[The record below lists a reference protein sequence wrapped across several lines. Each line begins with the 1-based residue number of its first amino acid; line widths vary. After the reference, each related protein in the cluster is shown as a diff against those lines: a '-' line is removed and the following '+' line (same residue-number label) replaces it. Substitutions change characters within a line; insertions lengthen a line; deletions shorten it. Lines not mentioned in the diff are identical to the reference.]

1 MSVMRALATWQC
13 PYPLELVMSD
23 QDNLTWYKDA
33 VFYELYVRA
42 FKDANGDGHGDLQ
55 GLLSKLDYLQE
66 LGVDCVW
73 LLPICPSPLV
83 DDGYDVSD
91 YRNIHP
97 DYGTL
102 DDFKALVAGIHAR
115 GMRVIID
122 VVVNHTSDQHPWFLQ
137 ARSSKDSPYR
147 DWYVW
152 SDTPD
157 KYKEARIIFKDTETS
172 NWTYDPL
179 TGQYYWHRFY
189 SQQPDLNYDNPAVQQ
204 EMLDILDFWL
214 ELGVDGFRVDA
225 VPYLFEREG
234 TNCENLPETH
244 QYVKRMRAH
253 LDAQWPGRILLAEAN
268 QWPED
273 VRAYFGD
280 DDEFHMAFHFPIM
293 PRLFMALKQR
303 SRRAIVDIL
312 RRTPDI
318 PPLAQWCIFLRNHD
332 ELTLE
337 MVTEEERQYMW
348 EQYAPEP
355 RMRLNLG
362 IRRRLAPLLDNDP
375 RRIRLMNALLFTL
388 PGSPILYYGDEI
400 GMGDDIWRHDRNG
413 VRTPMQWDSSK
424 NAGFS
429 TADRLYEPVIEDEVY
444 GYQRVNVAQQ
454 RADPSSL
461 WHAIRHMIAVRKR
474 YQAFGRGSFEF
485 VLPENEA
492 VLGYWRIWAP
502 PQSSTPPERLLV
514 LANLTDQP
522 QPVSLDLSA
531 LAGRKPVDILTGE
544 RWPVV
549 GHTAYHYT
557 LAPYAYHW
565 LQV

>member
-1 MSVMRALATWQC
+1 MLN
-13 PYPLELVMSD
+13 EHD
-23 QDNLTWYKDA
+23 LTWYKDA

-42 FKDANGDGHGDLQ
+42 FKDGNADGHGDLP
-55 GLLSKLDYLQE
+55 GLLSQLDYLQE

-91 YRNIHP
+91 YRGIHE

-102 DDFKALVAGIHAR
+102 DDFKALVEGIHAR

-122 VVVNHTSDQHPWFLQ
+122 IVVNHTSDQHPWFLQ
-137 ARSSKDSPYR
+137 ARAAKDSPFR
-147 DWYVW
+147 NWYVW

-157 KYKEARIIFKDTETS
+157 RYREARIIFKDTES
-172 NWTYDPL
+172 ANWAFDTL

-204 EMLDILDFWL
+204 EMLDIFDFWMA
-214 ELGVDGFRVDA
+214 LGVDGFRVDA

-253 LDAQWPGRILLAEAN
+253 MEANWPGRIMLAEAN

-273 VRAYFGD
+273 VREYFGD

-293 PRLFMALKQR
+293 PRLYMALQQGTRR
-303 SRRAIVDIL
+303 SIVEIL
-312 RRTPDI
+312 QRTPGI

-337 MVTEEERQYMW
+337 MVTEEERQFMW
-348 EQYAPEP
+348 EHYAPVP

-362 IRRRLAPLLDNDP
+362 IRRRLAPLLGGDP
-375 RRIRLMNALLFTL
+375 RRIRLLNALLFTL

-400 GMGDDIWRHDRNG
+400 GMGDDIWLHDRNG
-413 VRTPMQWDSSK
+413 VRTPMQWDASP

-429 TADRLYEPVIEDEVY
+429 PAERLYEPVIADDVY
-444 GYQRVNVAQQ
+444 GYQVRNVAQQ
-454 RADPSSL
+454 RAEPVSL
-461 WHAIRHMIAVRKR
+461 WHSTRHMLAVRKQYR
-474 YQAFGRGSFEF
+474 AFGRGAFDL

-492 VLGYWRIWAP
+492 VLGFWRVLE
-502 PQSSTPPERLLV
+502 PEPDAAQGDERFLILV
-514 LANLTDQP
+514 NLTDAP
-522 QPVSLDLSA
+522 QQAALDLAEWAAAQPLDVLSGESWPAVGGSA
-531 LAGRKPVDILTGE
+531 YEVE
-544 RWPVV
+544 
-549 GHTAYHYT
+549 

-565 LQV
+565 LKF